1 MNPIAIPGLDVEHL
15 KTSIKVLTGLELGAE
30 IGFWL
35 DEFERVML
43 PLLTRG
49 DAVVF
54 RHAPYLY
61 CLVRAVDPMVVV
73 ETGVDNGESSL
84 AILAAL
90 HKNGNPQSELLSCDI
105 GPPNP
110 VYDRAFNSKVFPFD
124 AWSHWHHRVMTGVS
138 MLKLLSTEYGQHGID
153 LFFHDS
159 DHGYDN
165 QQREY
170 ELAYPLVDV
179 GGFIGGDDAEWD
191 NPPWAFHEM
200 AAEHALVPVP
210 FGCGYMCRKVA

>member
-1 MNPIAIPGLDVEHL
+1 MNLLIPGLDGAHL
-15 KTSIKVLTGLELGAE
+15 RDSIGDLTDSGDED
-30 IGFWL
+30 ISRWL
-35 DEFERVML
+35 DEFEQVML

-61 CLVRAVDPMVVV
+61 CLVRATNPMKVV

-90 HKNGNPQSELLSCDI
+90 HKNGQGELWSCDI
-105 GPPNP
+105 QPPSP
-110 VYDRAFNSKVFPFD
+110 VYERAFNSKVFPFN
-124 AWSHWHHRVMTGVS
+124 AWARWNHKLMSGVNL
-138 MLKLLSTEYGQHGID
+138 LKAFYGETTLRRID

-165 QQREY
+165 QQKEY
-170 ELAYPLVDV
+170 DLAWPLVGV
-179 GGFIGGDDAEWD
+179 GGFIGGDDTEFD

-200 AAEHALVPVP
+200 AAEHGLRPVP
-210 FGCGYMCRKVA
+210 FGCGHLCRKVA